1 MIVLYCLGLFF
12 VCERFRVRSSIEL
25 LSWAQ
30 QVVSELPGLAWDFL
44 KIQRA
49 RDLIRWRSCVDLLS
63 EVLVFVGSCVDLRRT
78 QGGLEESVVE

>member
-1 MIVLYCLGLFF
+1 MLSSGYCFVLFGIVLCAWEIKGKDPLS
-12 VCERFRVRSSIEL
+12 RL
-25 LSWAQ
+25 LSPRAQ

-44 KIQRA
+44 KIWRA

-78 QGGLEESVVE
+78 